1 VLEEEYYACSMM
13 SHIKR
18 RCSVSFSSSML
29 VPACAERCLTKTATK
44 EPSVYFSWDRRRL
57 PVGLTLFYIVNNEQA
72 EDMKDNDT
80 KERFVERRARGWP
93 FNKIADEIGVSKP
106 TLINWERDLKESID
120 NLQAAELEAMYD
132 KYYLSVR
139 EGRFFDEVLSRIRSE
154 LETRDLSTI
163 PTEKL
168 FATYE
173 NLYQEVR
180 RALPEIA
187 FRDQDEIRASRA
199 ERTGA
204 LSDSLK
210 EPAQR
215 RSG

>member
-1 VLEEEYYACSMM
+1 M
-13 SHIKR
+13 
-18 RCSVSFSSSML
+18 
-29 VPACAERCLTKTATK
+29 
-44 EPSVYFSWDRRRL
+44 
-57 PVGLTLFYIVNNEQA
+57 
-72 EDMKDNDT
+72 
-80 KERFVERRARGWP
+80 
-93 FNKIADEIGVSKP
+93 
-106 TLINWERDLKESID
+106 
-120 NLQAAELEAMYD
+120 
-132 KYYLSVR
+132 
-139 EGRFFDEVLSRIRSE
+139 LSRIRSE

-204 LSDSLK
+204 LSDALK
-210 EPAQR
+210 ERLSDDAGKGTRETVPKRDQN
-215 RSG
+215 

>member
-1 VLEEEYYACSMM
+1 
-13 SHIKR
+13 
-18 RCSVSFSSSML
+18 
-29 VPACAERCLTKTATK
+29 
-44 EPSVYFSWDRRRL
+44 
-57 PVGLTLFYIVNNEQA
+57 
-72 EDMKDNDT
+72 
-80 KERFVERRARGWP
+80 
-93 FNKIADEIGVSKP
+93 
-106 TLINWERDLKESID
+106 
-120 NLQAAELEAMYD
+120 
-132 KYYLSVR
+132 
-139 EGRFFDEVLSRIRSE
+139 VLSRIRSE

-204 LSDSLK
+204 LSDALK
-210 EPAQR
+210 ERAQR